1 MIFTTLSH
9 FYGDCKKNNLSKIS
23 VELKKGTIFLFVVPC
38 YDLNCRTRNPPKE
51 AAMKKNIRVIL
62 FGELVLLILIF
73 LLCLSNGAISSIIW
87 FVDFPSMILIALA
100 LIPGLLIMGAWK
112 DFLKAFSVGIRHY
125 KLLELKNIIGA
136 VEAAQKLT
144 VLGALFSI
152 ITSGILLAGH
162 LDDLTTIGPGLAVC
176 FLSGLYAVIVE
187 FFLLPLRLNAERKMN
202 EEMDLGDE

>member
-1 MIFTTLSH
+1 
-9 FYGDCKKNNLSKIS
+9 
-23 VELKKGTIFLFVVPC
+23 
-38 YDLNCRTRNPPKE
+38 
-51 AAMKKNIRVIL
+51 MKKNIRVIL
-62 FGELVLLILIF
+62 FGELVLLILLF

-136 VEAAQKLT
+136 VAAAQKLT
-144 VLGALFSI
+144 VLGALFSV
-152 ITSGILLAGH
+152 ITSGILLVGQP
-162 LDDLTTIGPGLAVC
+162 DDLSTIGPGLAVC

>member
-1 MIFTTLSH
+1 
-9 FYGDCKKNNLSKIS
+9 
-23 VELKKGTIFLFVVPC
+23 
-38 YDLNCRTRNPPKE
+38 
-51 AAMKKNIRVIL
+51 MKKNIRVIL

-87 FVDFPSMILIALA
+87 FVDFPSMILIVLA
-100 LIPGLLIMGAWK
+100 LIPGLLIMGEWK

-136 VEAAQKLT
+136 VAAAQKLT
-144 VLGALFSI
+144 VLGALFSV
-152 ITSGILLAGH
+152 ITSGILLVGQP
-162 LDDLTTIGPGLAVC
+162 DDLTTIGPGLAVC